1 MVMESRKSTDF
12 STAEILSFEPSTE
25 DGETGV
31 EIIDPIERHH
41 YTLQTPTPVTPE
53 PADKHQFR
61 FPVDKAAA
69 IQTDSIA
76 LPNVPLVHV
85 RDGSGEELAAIEQ
98 FQQEE
103 FPSDTYTIELHT
115 PIKLFLRIESPLT
128 VQADLEHTVFKFGN
142 QTPVIIG
149 ARSYHRHPAA
159 TITTTREP
167 EDVMNAVSMFGSA
180 MKTTSPERSFPTL
193 RGHPPTIELGDDLS
207 IPDSLTLPDTGIE
220 IEVPPEYRFIYP
232 AASLSYYLGAPL
244 LPGDEPQLHTHN
256 GFEYSLT
263 QPGTGTAHGFERKV
277 EQTLKQVFLLDCLT
291 RTEGLYQVDLHERRA
306 LEDDLD
312 IDFAGLYDA
321 PAAERLATYLDI
333 PFSVVEDHIPD
344 WKLTTHIE
352 ATPTNVETL
361 PFVVDDLATIRTPNT
376 DDLTP
381 VSPMEASAFDQISPA
396 AESSDA
402 RAGSETGFTRG
413 GSTRSAEAQTESVT
427 NAENGSATDE
437 LYVQPATADSQE
449 QAWIGEGTPIGAS
462 KITTEAYHNRLD
474 RTTNSGDISITV
486 VCNEPEM
493 NNEEN
498 LVDEIYGTH
507 EDLPFDVTIHRELCR
522 DELEKLLATETD
534 FLHYIGHIDDTGFE
548 CADGQL
554 DATTLNTVNVD
565 AFLLNACHSYEQGMA
580 LIEAGAIGGIVTL
593 NELFN
598 HGAIEMGQTLARLLN
613 CGFPLRSA
621 VEISRDESIVGEQYL
636 VIGDGGLAITQTE
649 TGIPNLLEIKS
660 TESSYEVEYRTYP
673 TAEMGLGGTVTSY
686 LTVDNERYLS
696 SGSTGTFEV
705 SQEELKRFLSL
716 QDVPVRIDG
725 KLYLSSQMQS
735 ADL

>member
-1 MVMESRKSTDF
+1 MESRKSTDL
-12 STAEILSFEPSTE
+12 STAETLSFEPSTE

-31 EIIDPIERHH
+31 EIIDPIERRH
-41 YTLQTPTPVTPE
+41 YTLQTPTLDTPE
-53 PADKHQFR
+53 PADKRQFR
-61 FPVDKAAA
+61 FPVDKAAT
-69 IQTDSIA
+69 IQTDSIT

-85 RDGSGEELAAIEQ
+85 RDNTGEELAAIEQ

-103 FPSDTYTIELHT
+103 FPSGTYTIELHT

-142 QTPVIIG
+142 QTPVTIG

-167 EDVMNAVSMFGSA
+167 EDVMNAVSILGSA
-180 MKTTSPERSFPTL
+180 MKTTGPERSFPTL
-193 RGHPPTIELGDDLS
+193 RGHPPTIELGDNLS
-207 IPDSLTLPDTGIE
+207 IPDSLALPETSIE
-220 IEVPPEYRFIYP
+220 IELPPEYRFIYP

-244 LPGDEPQLHTHN
+244 VPGDEPQLHTHN

-312 IDFAGLYDA
+312 IDFAALYDA

-344 WKLTTHIE
+344 WKLTTHVE
-352 ATPTNVETL
+352 ATPTSVETL

-413 GSTRSAEAQTESVT
+413 GSTRSAEAQTESVA
-427 NAENGSATDE
+427 NAQNESATDE
-437 LYVQPATADSQE
+437 PYVQPATADSQE
-449 QAWIGEGTPIGAS
+449 QAWIGDGTPIGAS
-462 KITTEAYHNRLD
+462 KATKEAYHNRLD
-474 RTTNSGDISITV
+474 RTPNSGDIGITV

-507 EDLPFDVTIHRELCR
+507 EDLPFDVTIHRELTR
-522 DELEKLLATETD
+522 DELEKLLGSETD

-548 CADGQL
+548 CIDGKL
-554 DATTLNTVNVD
+554 DATALNTANVD

-598 HGAIEMGQTLARLLN
+598 HGAVEMGQTLARLLN

-621 VEISRDESIVGEQYL
+621 VEISRDESIVGEQYH
-636 VIGDGGLAITQTE
+636 VIGDGGLAISQAQTVV
-649 TGIPNLLEIKS
+649 PNLLKIKDTNS
-660 TESSYEVEYRTYP
+660 PFKVEYRTYP
-673 TAEMGLGGTVTSY
+673 TAESGLGGMVSPY
-686 LTVDNERYLS
+686 LTSDNERFLS
-696 SGSTGTFEV
+696 SGSTRTFEI
-705 SQEELKRFLSL
+705 SQEELEQFLSIENI
-716 QDVPVRIDG
+716 PVKLNGELRWSSDID
-725 KLYLSSQMQS
+725 LNEL
-735 ADL
+735 

>member
-1 MVMESRKSTDF
+1 MVMESRKSTDL
-12 STAEILSFEPSTE
+12 STAETLSFEPSTE

-31 EIIDPIERHH
+31 EIIDPIERRH
-41 YTLQTPTPVTPE
+41 YTLQTPTLDTPE

-85 RDGSGEELAAIEQ
+85 RDDSGEELAAIEQ

-103 FPSDTYTIELHT
+103 FPSGTYTIELHT
-115 PIKLFLRIESPLT
+115 LIKLFLRIESPLT

-142 QTPVIIG
+142 QTPVTIG
-149 ARSYHRHPAA
+149 ARSYHRHPAT

-167 EDVMNAVSMFGSA
+167 EDVMNAVSMLGSA

-207 IPDSLTLPDTGIE
+207 IPDSLTLPETGIE
-220 IEVPPEYRFIYP
+220 IELPPEYRFIYP

-244 LPGDEPQLHTHN
+244 VPGDEPQLHTHN

-306 LEDDLD
+306 LEDDLN
-312 IDFAGLYDA
+312 IDFAALYDA

-344 WKLTTHIE
+344 WKLTTHVE
-352 ATPTNVETL
+352 ATPTSVETL

-427 NAENGSATDE
+427 NAENESATDE

-462 KITTEAYHNRLD
+462 KATTEAYHNRLD
-474 RTTNSGDISITV
+474 RTPNSGDIGITV

-507 EDLPFDVTIHRELCR
+507 EDLPFDVTIHHELTQ
-522 DELEKLLATETD
+522 DELEKLLASETD

-554 DATTLNTVNVD
+554 DATTLNTVNID

-621 VEISRDESIVGEQYL
+621 VEISRNESIVGEQYH
-636 VIGDGGLAITQTE
+636 VIGDGGLAISQTE
-649 TGIPNLLEIKS
+649 STIPNLLELERTGNTFQAIFH
-660 TESSYEVEYRTYP
+660 TYP
-673 TAEMGLGGTVTSY
+673 TAELGLGGTVSPY
-686 LTVDNERYLS
+686 LSTDDERYLS
-696 SGSTGTFEV
+696 SGSTRTFEV
-705 SQEELKRFLSL
+705 SQTKLRQFLQIQDIPVRVDEKLRWSTQIDPEEL
-716 QDVPVRIDG
+716 
-725 KLYLSSQMQS
+725 
-735 ADL
+735 